1 MTINNYTVPCEDMVS
16 IINIPAIT
24 KRKQCDGERKKI
36 EIRGKEK
43 RDATQLVFNLKHD
56 DGTTVCDDE
65 RLDCAPVVSDAQSI

>member
-1 MTINNYTVPCEDMVS
+1 MTINNYTVPCEEMVS

-24 KRKQCDGERKKI
+24 KRQQSEKGRNI
-36 EIRGKEK
+36 ETRGKEK

-65 RLDCAPVVSDAQSI
+65 RLDCAPVVSDVQST